1 RDHTLVTVATGHL
14 VARLDATLDRQ
25 VDLDDLQYA
34 RCQVIALLQLA
45 LLVLELVVEQLTAV
59 GKIGLGLFQL
69 LVQRVLGH
77 TQFEPLTMLEAIQ
90 RLVGDHGAL
99 LQACAAFD
107 SRTHQRRAQT
117 LESGA
122 FDDTELLVE
131 VLADLVELHLLDGQR
146 ARIALDAVADEH
158 LYVDDSALGASRHA
172 QGGVLHIGRLL
183 TKDRAQQLLFRRQ
196 LGFAL
201 RRDLA
206 YQDIARADFGAD
218 VDDTRLV
225 QLVQRSLTHVGDVR
239 GDFLWADLGITGYA
253 GQFLNVDGRETVFLN
268 HALRQEDGVLE
279 VVAVPGHERD
289 AHVLT
294 QGQFTHVGG
303 RTIGHD
309 VATLN
314 HVTLAYQRA
323 LVDAGVLVGTG
334 VLGQVVDVD
343 ARFTGLDLVIM
354 NTHDHTAGI
363 DRIDDAATAS
373 DHADAGVARYGALHS
388 GTLQR
393 LVRTQGRHG
402 LTLHVR
408 AHECAVGVVVREERN
423 QRSSD
428 GNHLLRRYVHQRH
441 VFRRLDGELVQVTH
455 SNQFVNQLAA
465 F

>member
-1 RDHTLVTVATGHL
+1 
-14 VARLDATLDRQ
+14 
-25 VDLDDLQYA
+25 
-34 RCQVIALLQLA
+34 
-45 LLVLELVVEQLTAV
+45 
-59 GKIGLGLFQL
+59 
-69 LVQRVLGH
+69 
-77 TQFEPLTMLEAIQ
+77 
-90 RLVGDHGAL
+90 
-99 LQACAAFD
+99 
-107 SRTHQRRAQT
+107 
-117 LESGA
+117 
-122 FDDTELLVE
+122 
-131 VLADLVELHLLDGQR
+131 
-146 ARIALDAVADEH
+146 
-158 LYVDDSALGASRHA
+158 
-172 QGGVLHIGRLL
+172 
-183 TKDRAQQLLFRRQ
+183 
-196 LGFAL
+196 
-201 RRDLA
+201 
-206 YQDIARADFGAD
+206 
-218 VDDTRLV
+218 
-225 QLVQRSLTHVGDVR
+225 
-239 GDFLWADLGITGYA
+239 
-253 GQFLNVDGRETVFLN
+253 
-268 HALRQEDGVLE
+268 
-279 VVAVPGHERD
+279 D

-373 DHADAGVARYGALHS
+373 DHADAGVARYVALHS
-388 GTLQR
+388 GTHQR

-408 AHECAVGVVVREERN
+408 AHECAVGVVVLEERN

-465 F
+465 FQLRAGLGDHMVGLFDRREEHDLVGDFAFLDHAVRALEEAVLVGARVGGQRVDQTDVRTFRRFDRAHATIMSRVYVTDFEAGTLTGQTARAECGNAALVGDLGERVVLVHELRELAGTEELLHRGRDRLGVDQVLRHQAFAFGHRQAFLDRTLDAHQAHTELVLGHLADATHATVTQVVDVVDDALAVTDIDQGLEHGDDVFAAEYARPFDLFTADTAVEFHPANGRQVVTLGGEEQVVEQRFGGILGWRLARTHHSIDADQRCG